1 MICLRVFCLASYL
14 DSNRK
19 QSLKSRIM
27 KQLLLTTVLL
37 LVLTSCSGRKQI
49 EKAISHG
56 NYDQAINDALRKLE
70 NNKDKKRKQDY
81 IVMLEEA
88 YYKVLEE
95 DVKDLEHLKKDG
107 NPEQFKTIYE
117 IYLDLDA
124 RQNAI
129 KRVMPLKINGK
140 TLNLKFKDYT
150 SEIVNYRYKT
160 SDYLIDEG
168 IALLDS
174 DNKYNA
180 REAYNIFS
188 YIESINPNF
197 EETRSLMTE
206 AHNKGTD
213 FVIVS
218 IENQTYQ
225 IIPQQL
231 EADLLNFNTYGL
243 DKFWTQYHIDRAQ
256 DITYDYAMQLKLKQI
271 NISPEQVNTRQEL
284 KQKTIVDGW
293 KFKTDSDG
301 NFVTDSL
308 GQKIKIDK
316 IITVKARYFETHQFK
331 STHVLADVV
340 FTDLRANQIL
350 DVFPIDSEFIF
361 EHVYA
366 TIRGDERALD
376 RRELDLIRVRPL
388 YFPTDAQMVYDTGE
402 DLKLR
407 LKNVINS
414 YRLRRG

>member
-1 MICLRVFCLASYL
+1 M
-14 DSNRK
+14 
-19 QSLKSRIM
+19 
-27 KQLLLTTVLL
+27 
-37 LVLTSCSGRKQI
+37 

-81 IVMLEEA
+81 IVMLEDA

-95 DVKDLEHLKKDG
+95 DLQDLQHLKKDG

-117 IYLDLDA
+117 IYLDLEE

-129 KRVMPLKINGK
+129 KRVLPLKINGK
-140 TLNLKFKDYT
+140 YLNLKFRDYS
-150 SEIVNYRYKT
+150 SEIVEYRYKT

-174 DNKYNA
+174 EDKYNA
-180 REAYNIFS
+180 REAYKIFS
-188 YIESINPNF
+188 YIERINPNF
-197 EETRSLMTE
+197 EDTRSLMSE
-206 AHNKGTD
+206 AHTIGTD
-213 FVIVS
+213 HVIVS

-225 IIPQQL
+225 ILPNQL
-231 EADLLNFNTYGL
+231 ETDLLNFNTYGL
-243 DKFWTQYHIDRAQ
+243 NTFWTQYHIDTTQ
-256 DITYDYAMQLKLKQI
+256 DMTYDYAMQLQLKQI

-293 KFKTDSDG
+293 KFKTDRDG

-308 GQKIKIDK
+308 GNKIKIDK
-316 IITVKARYFETHQFK
+316 IINVKARYFETHQFK
-331 STHVLADVV
+331 STHVLADLVY
-340 FTDLRANQIL
+340 TDLKTNQTL

-366 TIRGDERALD
+366 TFRGDERALD
-376 RRELDLIRVRPL
+376 RRELNLVRVRPL
-388 YFPTDAQMVYDTGE
+388 YFPTDTQMVYDTGE

-407 LKNVINS
+407 LKDVISS
-414 YRLRRG
+414 YNIRRS